1 MKTAGSS
8 RSAFKSEN
16 GNDKLK
22 KFFNKDQSIKLIKTK
37 VQYDYSA
44 ILEASKS
51 KIHTRNKNMTMD
63 ERYKG
68 GSATDITS
76 KLNKAKK
83 NEAFVFYRPKT
94 KMGKN

>member
-1 MKTAGSS
+1 
-8 RSAFKSEN
+8 
-16 GNDKLK
+16 
-22 KFFNKDQSIKLIKTK
+22 
-37 VQYDYSA
+37 
-44 ILEASKS
+44 
-51 KIHTRNKNMTMD
+51 MTMD